1 VGGVATM
8 IDMNTL
14 RIANAFSDPDGNRLM
29 NGT

>member
-1 VGGVATM
+1 M